1 MNTLTHYGVDSWR
14 DWMSLISP
22 LMYSGYGHLNFAA
35 TGKINSLRCRRPAFE
50 LQDDPLVERDA
61 IHRVNPN
68 RVPRDEGHYTF
79 GITSIVFRFD
89 QLDSILNDPNLLY
102 PTKRK
107 I

>member
-22 LMYSGYGHLNFAA
+22 LMYSG
-35 TGKINSLRCRRPAFE
+35 KINSLRCRRPAFE
-50 LQDDPLVERDA
+50 LQDDPRVERDA

-107 I
+107 M